1 MTLLPTLKIFLSVE
15 KKNWKTPSNKIYQNL
30 RSFPGKNLWRSYA
43 LSKALP
49 LRFTVILLM
58 ILKLMKRNFIEVY
71 SEPSRASKMEHF
83 VEIQPFFIVNTFMSN
98 ARLKLA
104 KKQAHAKQNP
114 DADLLLF
121 ENYSH
126 FSSTLSS
133 KNNRTYSKK

>member
-15 KKNWKTPSNKIYQNL
+15 KKNWKTLSNKIYQNL
-30 RSFPGKNLWRSYA
+30 RSFRGKYLWRSSA

-58 ILKLMKRNFIEVY
+58 ILKLMKRNFIEAY

-83 VEIQPFFIVNTFMSN
+83 VEIHPFFIVNTFMSN

-104 KKQAHAKQNP
+104 KKQTHAKQNP
-114 DADLLLF
+114 DVDLLLF